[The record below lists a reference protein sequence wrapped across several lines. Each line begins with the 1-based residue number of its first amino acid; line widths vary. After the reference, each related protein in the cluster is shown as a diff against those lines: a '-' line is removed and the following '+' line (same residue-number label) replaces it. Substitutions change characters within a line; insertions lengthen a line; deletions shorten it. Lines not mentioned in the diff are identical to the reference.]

1 MTGLALR
8 PLPAWLRRIGAGG
21 GKQDLPHPVA
31 HGAGLP
37 AGHSPFPSGGDL
49 GVLAWAHG
57 GVEARGLSQGLRFL
71 RCSHVTKPTRPKA
84 GGQINAH
91 PMLDGANLCAYIRT
105 MGIKDVPSIKTPTGL
120 LPGDEIY
127 IVVAVID
134 EGAVSFRSFD
144 DAASAQEFFAANP
157 GAAAVVTYGD
167 RIGIS
172 YTYSRKEDA

>member
-1 MTGLALR
+1 
-8 PLPAWLRRIGAGG
+8 
-21 GKQDLPHPVA
+21 
-31 HGAGLP
+31 
-37 AGHSPFPSGGDL
+37 
-49 GVLAWAHG
+49 
-57 GVEARGLSQGLRFL
+57 
-71 RCSHVTKPTRPKA
+71 
-84 GGQINAH
+84 
-91 PMLDGANLCAYIRT
+91 

-134 EGAVSFRSFD
+134 DGAVSFRSFD